1 MEIVIF
7 SFQLLSFSVNS
18 RLVTRLFPS
27 ILKWFYYAYFH
38 AFIPGL
44 YKSSFCFVFFLNK
57 NYSLMIVLKK
67 KRKKKRYK
75 LDTDVNG
82 SGF

>member
-1 MEIVIF
+1 MHI
-7 SFQLLSFSVNS
+7 SMLLFLDS
-18 RLVTRLFPS
+18 TRV
-27 ILKWFYYAYFH
+27 
-38 AFIPGL
+38 AFVL
-44 YKSSFCFVFFLNK
+44 FFLNK

-67 KRKKKRYK
+67 KKKRYK

>member
-1 MEIVIF
+1 MHI
-7 SFQLLSFSVNS
+7 SMLLFLDS
-18 RLVTRLFPS
+18 TRV
-27 ILKWFYYAYFH
+27 
-38 AFIPGL
+38 AFVL
-44 YKSSFCFVFFLNK
+44 FFLNK
-57 NYSLMIVLKK
+57 NYSLMIVLKKK

>member
-1 MEIVIF
+1 MHI
-7 SFQLLSFSVNS
+7 SMLLFLDS
-18 RLVTRLFPS
+18 TRV
-27 ILKWFYYAYFH
+27 
-38 AFIPGL
+38 AFVL
-44 YKSSFCFVFFLNK
+44 FFLNK
-57 NYSLMIVLKK
+57 NYSLVIVLKK

>member
-1 MEIVIF
+1 M
-7 SFQLLSFSVNS
+7 LLFLDS
-18 RLVTRLFPS
+18 TRV
-27 ILKWFYYAYFH
+27 
-38 AFIPGL
+38 AFVL
-44 YKSSFCFVFFLNK
+44 FFLNK
-57 NYSLMIVLKK
+57 NYSLMIVLKKK